1 MDNRTYWEKRAEI
14 REAKAYSNCLEATNG
29 LVNAYRQT
37 GAEIR
42 REVNDFYNRF
52 ADENGLTYADAVKY
66 LNREEALE
74 WQTTVEGYIEE
85 IRREK
90 DPAVRER
97 LMREYDARA
106 YGARITRLESLNASI
121 DAELSKLYARANE
134 QFRELLGDNFT
145 EGYYRTIF
153 DIQSRYGYSSM
164 FAAVNSDIVENALA
178 YPWSG
183 ANFSDRLWKHKG
195 ELMNALRETLT
206 QGLIRGDSVQD
217 MAKRIAERLDA
228 SRSNA
233 MRLMRTESSHIHN
246 TAELEAY
253 KACGFEEYEFMASF
267 GERTCEVCG
276 GLDGRRFKIAD
287 KQFGVNF
294 PPVHPNCRCTTIA
307 YDPDDERPE
316 LEGSQDQLS
325 YDEWRDRYVEGRE
338 QPRIDSGEGA
348 EVELPTNE
356 PVPVM
361 SGGNVNTSV
370 QTLTT
375 GGDSG
380 IISSRRFDPIP
391 QNQVVNILR
400 WESDDWINQLTDEEF
415 RAVRK
420 YTKNSG
426 DTSRP
431 FFYERLN
438 AMLRGAILEDSRL
451 RYYADTISS
460 ALKKNTLKHDI
471 LCYRRDSTD
480 IFAGLSE
487 GDEFIIR
494 SFFST
499 SATQKGAL
507 NKGILCKIH
516 IPQGAVGAYI
526 EKLSSFPNQREF
538 LLDKGQKYRV
548 LSRKDNLIELEV
560 VINEQ

>member
-37 GAEIR
+37 AANIR

-134 QFRELLGDNFT
+134 QFRELLGESFT

-164 FAAVNSDIVENALA
+164 FAAVNSDIVENALT

-195 ELMNALRETLT
+195 ELLNTLRETLT
-206 QGLIRGDSVQD
+206 SGLIRGDSVQNV
-217 MAKRIAERLDA
+217 AKRLAERLKA
-228 SRSNA
+228 SQYNA
-233 MRLMRTESSHIHN
+233 LRLIRTESSHIHN

-253 KACGFEEYEFMASF
+253 KACGFEEYEFMASL

-276 GLDGRRFKIAD
+276 DMDGRRIKLAD
-287 KQFGVNF
+287 KKFGVNF
-294 PPVHPNCRCTTIA
+294 PPLHPNCRCTTIA
-307 YDPDDERPE
+307 YDPDDDLEDMKSGE
-316 LEGSQDQLS
+316 LDYEQWYQK
-325 YDEWRDRYVEGRE
+325 YVEGRE
-338 QPRIDSGEGA
+338 QPRIDSREGT
-348 EVELPTNE
+348 EIELPTNE

-361 SGGNVNTSV
+361 SGGNVNTAA

-375 GGDSG
+375 GGNSG
-380 IISSRRFDPIP
+380 IIITNKQRGKKYGKHCR
-391 QNQVVNILR
+391 
-400 WESDDWINQLTDEEF
+400 DW
-415 RAVRK
+415 
-420 YTKNSG
+420 G
-426 DTSRP
+426 
-431 FFYERLN
+431 LN
-438 AMLRGAILEDSRL
+438 P
-451 RYYADTISS
+451 SS
-460 ALKKNTLKHDI
+460 AKDRKQLENIIHDI
-471 LCYRRDSTD
+471 VTNRDEIRLGAFSGQSEDVIFYIKGNDVVVTKQNNEFVTVMKGGITDGWVKNARR
-480 IFAGLSE
+480 L
-487 GDEFIIR
+487 
-494 SFFST
+494 
-499 SATQKGAL
+499 
-507 NKGILCKIH
+507 
-516 IPQGAVGAYI
+516 
-526 EKLSSFPNQREF
+526 
-538 LLDKGQKYRV
+538 
-548 LSRKDNLIELEV
+548 
-560 VINEQ
+560 

>member
-37 GAEIR
+37 AANIR

-66 LNREEALE
+66 LNREEELE

-134 QFRELLGDNFT
+134 QFRELLGENFA

-164 FAAVNSDIVENALA
+164 FAAVNSDIVENALT

-195 ELMNALRETLT
+195 ELLNTLRETLT
-206 QGLIRGDSVQD
+206 SGLIRGDSVQNV
-217 MAKRIAERLDA
+217 AKRLAERLKA
-228 SRSNA
+228 SQYNA
-233 MRLMRTESSHIHN
+233 LRLIRTESSHIHN

-253 KACGFEEYEFMASF
+253 KACGFEEYEFMASL

-276 GLDGRRFKIAD
+276 DMDGRRIKLAD
-287 KQFGVNF
+287 KKFGVNF
-294 PPVHPNCRCTTIA
+294 PPLHPNCRCTTIA
-307 YDPDDERPE
+307 YDPDDDLEDMKSGE
-316 LEGSQDQLS
+316 LDYEQWYQK
-325 YDEWRDRYVEGRE
+325 YVEGRE
-338 QPRIDSGEGA
+338 QPRIEGR
-348 EVELPTNE
+348 EGVEIELPANE

-361 SGGNVNTSV
+361 SGGNANTAV

-375 GGDSG
+375 GGGSG
-380 IISSRRFDPIP
+380 IITTRRFDPLP
-391 QNQVVNILR
+391 QEKVVNILR
-400 WESDDWINQLTDEEF
+400 QESDDWINQLTDEEL

-438 AMLRGAILEDSRL
+438 SMLRGAIPEDGRL

-471 LCYRRDSTD
+471 LCYRRDCTD

-487 GDEFIIR
+487 GDEFLIH

-499 SATQKGAL
+499 SATPKGAL

-516 IPQGAVGAYI
+516 VPAGTDGAYI
-526 EKLSSFPNQREF
+526 EQLSSFPNQREF
-538 LLDKGQKYRV
+538 LLDKRQKYRV
-548 LSRKDNLIELEV
+548 LSRKDNIIELEV